1 MTSTRDWFGTALVE
15 IAREYDHIVVVNCD
29 LAKATRT
36 LPFKE
41 EFPDRFFECGIAEA
55 NAIGVAAG
63 LAQEG
68 FRPFVASFGHFLTG
82 KFLEIFQTV
91 GLNDA
96 GVVLVGTHAGL
107 AIGRDGPTQMGLRD
121 LALMRTLPNVGVFQP
136 ADGTETWQMMAH
148 LATDRRPA
156 YLRLCRQPLPE
167 VHTDGYHFRPG
178 IPHVLRA
185 GADVVVFAMGGTVP
199 VAVEAADRLAAH
211 GALAHGAP
219 ANGSV
224 AGGPVAGGLAAGG
237 VSAAGVAA
245 GGPAARGIA
254 PTVVNVSSLPVDR
267 ETVERIVAG
276 HQRVL
281 VVEDHYAVGGLADEL
296 GRIVLGLPDRPRF
309 DVLAVPDY
317 GQAGPPEDLYRR
329 YRLDAEGIAAHVT
342 ALLQDAPR

>member
-1 MTSTRDWFGTALVE
+1 MTSTRDWFGTALVA
-15 IAREYDHIVVVNCD
+15 IAREYDHVVVVNCD

-36 LPFKE
+36 LAFKE

-82 KFLEIFQTV
+82 KFLEIFQTI

-148 LATDRRPA
+148 LATDRRPS
-156 YLRLCRQPLPE
+156 YLRLCRQPQPE
-167 VHTDGYHFRPG
+167 VHTDGYRFRFG
-178 IPHVLRA
+178 IPHVVRE
-185 GADVVVFAMGGTVP
+185 GADVVVFTMGGTVP
-199 VAVEAADRLAAH
+199 VAVEAADRLAAD
-211 GALAHGAP
+211 
-219 ANGSV
+219 
-224 AGGPVAGGLAAGG
+224 G
-237 VSAAGVAA
+237 V
-245 GGPAARGIA
+245 A

-267 ETVERIVAG
+267 TTVARLVGTHRQA
-276 HQRVL
+276 V
-281 VVEDHYAVGGLADEL
+281 VVEDHYLVGGLADEV
-296 GRIVLGLPDRPRF
+296 GRIVLSLPDRPRF

-317 GQAGPPEDLYRR
+317 GQAGPPEELYRR
-329 YRLDAEGIAAHVT
+329 YRLDAAGIAAHIA
-342 ALLQDAPR
+342 ALRQDAAR

>member
-15 IAREYDHIVVVNCD
+15 IAREYDHVVVVNCD

-55 NAIGVAAG
+55 NAIGLAAG

-121 LALMRTLPNVGVFQP
+121 LALMRTLPNIQVFHP
-136 ADGTETWQMMAH
+136 ADGAETWQMMAH
-148 LATDRRPA
+148 LATGRSPS
-156 YLRLCRQPLPE
+156 YLRLCRQPQPE
-167 VHTDGYHFRPG
+167 VHEDGYRFRFGVPRVVREG
-178 IPHVLRA
+178 T
-185 GADVVVFAMGGTVP
+185 DVVVFAMGGTVP
-199 VAVEAADRLAAH
+199 VAVEAADRLA
-211 GALAHGAP
+211 
-219 ANGSV
+219 V
-224 AGGPVAGGLAAGG
+224 EG
-237 VSAAGVAA
+237 V
-245 GGPAARGIA
+245 R

-267 ETVERIVAG
+267 ATVAR
-276 HQRVL
+276 L
-281 VVEDHYAVGGLADEL
+281 VGAHRRAVVIEDHHVVGGLADEL
-296 GRIVLGLPDRPRF
+296 GRIVLGLPDRPRY
-309 DVLAVPDY
+309 DVLAVPGY

-329 YRLDAEGIAAHVT
+329 YRLDAAGIAAFLQET
-342 ALLQDAPR
+342 AR

>member
-1 MTSTRDWFGTALVE
+1 MTSTRDWFGAALVE
-15 IAREYDHIVVVNCD
+15 IAREYDHVVVVNCD

-68 FRPFVASFGHFLTG
+68 FRPFIASFGHFLTG

-96 GVVLVGTHAGL
+96 GVVLTGTHAGL

-121 LALMRTLPNVGVFQP
+121 LALMRTLPNVRVFQP
-136 ADGTETWQMMAH
+136 ADGTETWQMMTH
-148 LATDRRPA
+148 LATDRRPS
-156 YLRLCRQPLPE
+156 YLRLCRQSQPE
-167 VHTDGYHFRPG
+167 VHADGYRFRFG
-178 IPHVLRA
+178 IPHVIRE

-199 VAVEAADRLAAH
+199 VAVEAADRLAT
-211 GALAHGAP
+211 
-219 ANGSV
+219 NG
-224 AGGPVAGGLAAGG
+224 
-237 VSAAGVAA
+237 
-245 GGPAARGIA
+245 IT

-267 ETVERIVAG
+267 ATVAR
-276 HQRVL
+276 L
-281 VVEDHYAVGGLADEL
+281 VTTHRRAVVIEDHYHIGGLTDEL
-296 GRIVLGLPDRPRF
+296 GRIVVSLPDRPRF

-329 YRLDAEGIAAHVT
+329 YRLDVAGLTEFI
-342 ALLQDAPR
+342 QDAAR

>member
-15 IAREYDHIVVVNCD
+15 IAREYDHVVVVNCD

-55 NAIGVAAG
+55 NAIGLAAG

-121 LALMRTLPNVGVFQP
+121 LALMRTLPNVQVFHP
-136 ADGTETWQMMAH
+136 ADGAETWQMMAH
-148 LATDRRPA
+148 LATGRGPG
-156 YLRLCRQPLPE
+156 YLRLCRQPQPE
-167 VHTDGYHFRPG
+167 VHGDGYRFRFGVPR
-178 IPHVLRA
+178 VVRE
-185 GADVVVFAMGGTVP
+185 GADVVLFAMGGTVP
-199 VAVEAADRLAAH
+199 VAVEAADRLAAE
-211 GALAHGAP
+211 
-219 ANGSV
+219 
-224 AGGPVAGGLAAGG
+224 G
-237 VSAAGVAA
+237 VT
-245 GGPAARGIA
+245 

-267 ETVERIVAG
+267 ATVARLVGA
-276 HQRVL
+276 HRRAV
-281 VVEDHYAVGGLADEL
+281 VVEDHHVVGGLADEL
-296 GRIVLGLPDRPRF
+296 GRIVLGLPDRPRY
-309 DVLAVPDY
+309 DVLAVPGY
-317 GQAGPPEDLYRR
+317 GQAGPPADLYRR
-329 YRLDAEGIAAHVT
+329 YRLDAAGIAAFLQET
-342 ALLQDAPR
+342 AR

>member
-15 IAREYDHIVVVNCD
+15 IAREYDHVVVVNCD

-55 NAIGVAAG
+55 NAIGLAAG

-121 LALMRTLPNVGVFQP
+121 LALMRTLPNVQVFHP
-136 ADGTETWQMMAH
+136 ADGAETWQMMAH
-148 LATDRRPA
+148 LATGRGPS
-156 YLRLCRQPLPE
+156 YLRLCRQPQPE
-167 VHTDGYHFRPG
+167 VHGDGYRFRFG
-178 IPHVLRA
+178 VPHVVRE
-185 GADVVVFAMGGTVP
+185 GTDVVVFAMGGTVP
-199 VAVEAADRLAAH
+199 VAVEAADRLAAE
-211 GALAHGAP
+211 
-219 ANGSV
+219 
-224 AGGPVAGGLAAGG
+224 G
-237 VSAAGVAA
+237 V
-245 GGPAARGIA
+245 R

-267 ETVERIVAG
+267 ATVARLVGA
-276 HQRVL
+276 HRRAV
-281 VVEDHYAVGGLADEL
+281 VVEDHHVVGGLADEL

-329 YRLDAEGIAAHVT
+329 YRLDAAGIAAFLQET
-342 ALLQDAPR
+342 AR

>member
-1 MTSTRDWFGTALVE
+1 MTERQGLAAKATSTRDWFGAALVE
-15 IAREYDHIVVVNCD
+15 IAREYDHVVVVNCD

-121 LALMRTLPNVGVFQP
+121 VALMRTLPNVGVFQP
-136 ADGTETWQMMAH
+136 ADGAEVWQMMAH

-156 YLRLCRQPLPE
+156 YLRLCRQPQPE
-167 VHTDGYHFRPG
+167 VHAEGYRFRFGMPQVVREG
-178 IPHVLRA
+178 A
-185 GADVVVFAMGGTVP
+185 GVVVFAMGGTVP
-199 VAVEAADRLAAH
+199 VAVEAAGRLAAD
-211 GALAHGAP
+211 
-219 ANGSV
+219 
-224 AGGPVAGGLAAGG
+224 
-237 VSAAGVAA
+237 
-245 GGPAARGIA
+245 GIT

-267 ETVERIVAG
+267 TAVARLAG
-276 HQRVL
+276 THRRAV
-281 VVEDHYAVGGLADEL
+281 VVEDHYVVGGLADEL
-296 GRIVLGLPDRPRF
+296 GRIVLSLPDRPRF

-329 YRLDAEGIAAHVT
+329 YGLDAAGIAAFIRET
-342 ALLQDAPR
+342 AK

>member
-1 MTSTRDWFGTALVE
+1 MTSTRDWFGAALVE
-15 IAREYDHIVVVNCD
+15 IAREYDHLVVVNCD

-36 LPFKE
+36 LRFKE

-55 NAIGVAAG
+55 NAIGVAG

-121 LALMRTLPNVGVFQP
+121 LALMRTLPNVRVFQP
-136 ADGTETWQMMAH
+136 ADGIETWQMMTH
-148 LATDRRPA
+148 LATDQRPS
-156 YLRLCRQPLPE
+156 YLRLCRQSQPE
-167 VHTDGYHFRPG
+167 VHADGYRFRFG
-178 IPHVLRA
+178 IPHIVRE
-185 GADVVVFAMGGTVP
+185 GTDVVLFAMGGTVP

-211 GALAHGAP
+211 G
-219 ANGSV
+219 V
-224 AGGPVAGGLAAGG
+224 T
-237 VSAAGVAA
+237 
-245 GGPAARGIA
+245 

-267 ETVERIVAG
+267 ATVARLAG
-276 HQRVL
+276 AHRQAV
-281 VVEDHYAVGGLADEL
+281 VVEDHYLVGGLADEV
-296 GRIVLGLPDRPRF
+296 GRIVLSLADRPRF

-329 YRLDAEGIAAHVT
+329 YRLDAAGVAARIAAH
-342 ALLQDAPR
+342 LQDAVRPRRTPTTGWRPD

>member
-15 IAREYDHIVVVNCD
+15 IAREYDHVVVVNCD

-68 FRPFVASFGHFLTG
+68 FRPFIASFGHFLTG

-121 LALMRTLPNVGVFQP
+121 LALMRTLPNVRVFQP
-136 ADGTETWQMMAH
+136 ADGTETWQMMTH
-148 LATDRRPA
+148 LATDRRPS
-156 YLRLCRQPLPE
+156 YLRLCRQSQPE
-167 VHTDGYHFRPG
+167 VHADGYRFRFG
-178 IPHVLRA
+178 IPHVVRG

-199 VAVEAADRLAAH
+199 VAVEAADRLAAD
-211 GALAHGAP
+211 
-219 ANGSV
+219 
-224 AGGPVAGGLAAGG
+224 G
-237 VSAAGVAA
+237 VK
-245 GGPAARGIA
+245 

-267 ETVERIVAG
+267 ATVARLVGTHRQA
-276 HQRVL
+276 V
-281 VVEDHYAVGGLADEL
+281 VVEDHYVVGGLADEL
-296 GRIVLGLPDRPRF
+296 GRIVLSLPDRPRF

-329 YRLDAEGIAAHVT
+329 YRLDAAGIATRIAAH
-342 ALLQDAPR
+342 LQDAAR